1 MCRPNSVILSPFGRL
16 TAFVTA
22 CHCVNRCHMCH
33 TGLPCVTRP
42 RTADR
47 KSASRGRRLRLSK
60 KWLRHFFEKDSLRS
74 APRLPAES
82 GQFDARSAQSV
93 FCQKVN
99 CPAVGKRSPS
109 GGRTCRGRKPIIPL
123 SRLRARN
130 SARLFR
136 QTEAPP
142 AGGAF
147 GRRPFSMFFYM
158 VSMPTVA
165 RHNQII
171 IVSPFSS
178 MPIST
183 SGAPGSYSPSSVQGI
198 SSAVSA
204 VTCLTWRKMSPSE
217 LQ

>member
-93 FCQKVN
+93 FCHAHVAAENQ
-99 CPAVGKRSPS
+99 SY
-109 GGRTCRGRKPIIPL
+109 
-123 SRLRARN
+123 
-130 SARLFR
+130 LFR
-136 QTEAPP
+136 ACGRETLRGFFDKLKRLPREALL
-142 AGGAF
+142 GEG
-147 GRRPFSMFFYM
+147 PFPCLFYM
-158 VSMPTVA
+158 VSVHTVA
-165 RHNQII
+165 RRNQII